1 MTGKGLQRRAFL
13 GAAASAIGAAAG
25 CSAEAKARPRAAA
38 SGTRRAR
45 STAVPERD
53 QPGDPDFWIRSA
65 GPADAVEGYAG
76 QVSVRPGE
84 DVTLHVSTTGSSFR
98 VSAYRGRLVPRRAGA
113 PGVAVG

>member
-13 GAAASAIGAAAG
+13 GAAAAAIGAAAG

-65 GPADAVEGYAG
+65 GPADASKATPA
-76 QVSVRPGE
+76 R
-84 DVTLHVSTTGSSFR
+84 
-98 VSAYRGRLVPRRAGA
+98 
-113 PGVAVG
+113 